1 MFRFSLSV
9 YCPTGHGAQAFSS
22 VTVHLG
28 EDREWSD
35 PFSRSSAVLFKLF
48 DPALQQMTRECGDC
62 EPVNEPFDFCQLALH
77 NTCLNAGVSKNTV
90 TMNRLEKEFVSIHQF
105 IFVDKDVSN

>member
-48 DPALQQMTRECGDC
+48 DPALQQMTRECG
-62 EPVNEPFDFCQLALH
+62 ENEPANDPFDICQVALH
-77 NTCLNAGVSKNTV
+77 HTCLNAVAPSNTV
-90 TMNRLEKEFVSIHQF
+90 TMNGVGKEFISVQTIHF
-105 IFVDKDVSN
+105 C

>member
-1 MFRFSLSV
+1 MQFEHSGKAGIGVMESRAHVVQEVSNESWSA
-9 YCPTGHGAQAFSS
+9 YCPAGHRAQAFSS

-48 DPALQQMTRECGDC
+48 DPALQQMTRECGDL
-62 EPVNEPFDFCQLALH
+62 EAANKPFDFCQLALH
-77 NTCLNAGVSKNTV
+77 NTCLNDEA
-90 TMNRLEKEFVSIHQF
+90 L
-105 IFVDKDVSN
+105 